1 MPCIKTLSFLFVR
14 WKRIGI
20 DSVSGDHDA
29 LGMKIFWLSRCP
41 MSSPSPEPVAV
52 GSSSENCSHMKK
64 LGYVVGKHVDLYGEH
79 MVLVSDPFDDGD
91 CVAVRAVS
99 ESNPTERKI
108 DLPLSL
114 LTGLEDLFLE
124 PADPTASEQV
134 SRTGK

>member
-1 MPCIKTLSFLFVR
+1 
-14 WKRIGI
+14 
-20 DSVSGDHDA
+20 
-29 LGMKIFWLSRCP
+29 
-41 MSSPSPEPVAV
+41 
-52 GSSSENCSHMKK
+52 MKK
-64 LGYVVGKHVDLYGEH
+64 LGYIVGKHVDLYGEH

-114 LTGLEDLFLE
+114 LE

-134 SRTGK
+134 SRSGK

>member
-1 MPCIKTLSFLFVR
+1 
-14 WKRIGI
+14 
-20 DSVSGDHDA
+20 
-29 LGMKIFWLSRCP
+29 
-41 MSSPSPEPVAV
+41 MSSPSPQSAAID
-52 GSSSENCSHMKK
+52 SSSENCSHMKK
-64 LGYVVGKHVDLYGEH
+64 LGYIVGKHVDLYGEH

-114 LTGLEDLFLE
+114 LVGLEDLFLE